1 MATKKQVER
10 GSAHIYL
17 DLSKGN
23 ITLYHGDNMKR
34 ILFQVKNAE
43 EGSWDKIMKTI
54 RSIKSV
60 K

>member
-1 MATKKQVER
+1 MATKKKIEQ
-10 GSAHIYL
+10 GSAHIYIN
-17 DLSKGN
+17 LSKGD
-23 ITLYHGDNMKR
+23 ITVYHGDKKR

-43 EGSWDKIMKTI
+43 DGSWDKIWKAI